1 MSRPA
6 SPYLQQSKASPRPS
20 SSKSRASKTAT
31 IKAFRSTTPS
41 LDAMR
46 NVKKSQQFSSTKT
59 KPTRIRPGALPDP
72 ETLYDELEASRKE
85 IAAQKQLINSQ
96 KTRNQRLEQ
105 DLKSR
110 EVELERIYSGDNG
123 KESTTKNDQLRCKL
137 IRLERDLRQKD
148 VDLGKLQ
155 FEMKTTDVNELKIA
169 LKIYVEELERLR
181 SLNQDR
187 SEETKASV
195 QR

>member
-20 SSKSRASKTAT
+20 SSKRSDNQITYKKLTYSSRASKTAT

-96 KTRNQRLEQ
+96 VNNQMILCF
-105 DLKSR
+105 
-110 EVELERIYSGDNG
+110 I
-123 KESTTKNDQLRCKL
+123 
-137 IRLERDLRQKD
+137 
-148 VDLGKLQ
+148 
-155 FEMKTTDVNELKIA
+155 
-169 LKIYVEELERLR
+169 
-181 SLNQDR
+181 
-187 SEETKASV
+187 
-195 QR
+195 

>member
-1 MSRPA
+1 ME
-6 SPYLQQSKASPRPS
+6 YLFIKISFFAVSVKITHFYHFYRRVFHFNIFEDFGFDRGLCRVLRLRICNNRRHLRGRVLQKGLKIDNSAQNLRFFF
-20 SSKSRASKTAT
+20 SRASKAAT

-96 KTRNQRLEQ
+96 V
-105 DLKSR
+105 S
-110 EVELERIYSGDNG
+110 
-123 KESTTKNDQLRCKL
+123 
-137 IRLERDLRQKD
+137 
-148 VDLGKLQ
+148 
-155 FEMKTTDVNELKIA
+155 
-169 LKIYVEELERLR
+169 
-181 SLNQDR
+181 
-187 SEETKASV
+187 
-195 QR
+195 

>member
-1 MSRPA
+1 MKFIKILLRCDCKKTHFYHFSHRVFHFNILYRRFRIMSRPA

-20 SSKSRASKTAT
+20 SSKRFKNWPSAQNLNFFFSRASKAAT

-96 KTRNQRLEQ
+96 
-105 DLKSR
+105 
-110 EVELERIYSGDNG
+110 
-123 KESTTKNDQLRCKL
+123 
-137 IRLERDLRQKD
+137 
-148 VDLGKLQ
+148 
-155 FEMKTTDVNELKIA
+155 VN
-169 LKIYVEELERLR
+169 
-181 SLNQDR
+181 
-187 SEETKASV
+187 
-195 QR
+195 